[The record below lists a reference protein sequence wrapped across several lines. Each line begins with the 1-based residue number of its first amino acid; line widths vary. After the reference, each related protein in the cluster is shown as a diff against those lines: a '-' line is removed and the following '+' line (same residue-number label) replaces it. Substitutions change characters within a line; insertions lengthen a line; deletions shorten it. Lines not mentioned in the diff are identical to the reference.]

1 MVQHSPVFMIVLLAV
16 DLRPHD
22 LVAPEERK
30 NNPAT
35 TGTKPASGSL
45 HVEVSSRRYQVFQA
59 VHVACF
65 GVHNND
71 KGLLVHDSKIGEILS
86 LSALL

>member
-1 MVQHSPVFMIVLLAV
+1 MIVLLAV